1 MRMLRCLFHRMPR
14 DCARVGKV
22 LQQYLDSELDVA
34 TATEVLSHLEE
45 CRDCGL
51 EAETYRR
58 IKASVARSGIPDPDS
73 LQKLRAFA
81 EELATSGEQ
90 PEPADGD

>member
-1 MRMLRCLFHRMPR
+1 MRMLRRLSHRMPR

-34 TATEVLSHLEE
+34 TASEVLSHLED

-58 IKASVARSGIPDPDS
+58 IKASVARSGTPDPDS

-90 PEPADGD
+90 PGPADGD